1 MIVVWSVSITPVQLC
16 TGSPIPWVVLM
27 IVVWSVSITPVQ
39 LCTGSPIP
47 WVVLM
52 IVGWSVSI
60 TPVQLC
66 TGSPIPSGG
75 SHDCGV
81 VSQYYTCTALYRE
94 SYSIGW
100 FS

>member
-16 TGSPIPWVVLM
+16 TGSPIPSGGSHDCGVV
-27 IVVWSVSITPVQ
+27 SQYYT
-39 LCTGSPIP
+39 CTALYRESC
-47 WVVLM
+47 
-52 IVGWSVSI
+52 I